1 MTNRHLSF
9 HKYDNN
15 GKKPNYKRFYK
26 EGELK
31 KLYSSIPDSELV
43 IHTAHDLRNANPLSH
58 ASADLID
65 NEKTSDNLFNS
76 ISAMQ
81 AILKDFLNNLS
92 V

>member
-1 MTNRHLSF
+1 M
-9 HKYDNN
+9 
-15 GKKPNYKRFYK
+15 
-26 EGELK
+26 
-31 KLYSSIPDSELV
+31 YSSIPGSELV

-65 NEKTSDNLFNS
+65 NEKTSDNLSDS